1 MWKCPRRYEVFC
13 DDVNVCENIS
23 FPSTSPSQGLC
34 CGQNCEFKPLG
45 QQCDEETD
53 CVKESVCSGLS
64 PLCPKPDPKENL
76 TVCSQGTRV
85 CLNGVRLN
93 HTSNCDSTHFFRY
106 STNQAALGSVQQSCK
121 AGLQRQMLNLWS
133 CNTGGGKKQNI
144 LHILMLPGSGR
155 LPMYVRL

>member
-1 MWKCPRRYEVFC
+1 MWKCPRWYEDFC

-45 QQCDEETD
+45 QMCDEETD

-64 PLCPKPDPKENL
+64 PLCLKPDPKENL

-85 CLNGVRLN
+85 CLNGVRLS
-93 HTSNCDSTHFFRY
+93 HTSNCDSTHYFRY
-106 STNQAALGSVQQSCK
+106 STNQAAFGSVQQSCK

-133 CNTGGGKKQNI
+133 CNMGGKAPP
-144 LHILMLPGSGR
+144 LS
-155 LPMYVRL
+155 